1 MLEQTSGSKGS
12 YIIYASC
19 IIQYIYIYNNTY
31 VHIYNYIAIYICI
44 YTLVTTKGAIPLL
57 KKRATGNGPTAFQSG
72 WNGPTAFRP
81 DVNPRAATGQ
91 ENRNGPT

>member
-72 WNGPTAFRP
+72 WNGPTALRP

>member
-1 MLEQTSGSKGS
+1 MH
-12 YIIYASC
+12 
-19 IIQYIYIYNNTY
+19 IYIGD
-31 VHIYNYIAIYICI
+31 HQ
-44 YTLVTTKGAIPLL
+44 GAIPLL

>member
-1 MLEQTSGSKGS
+1 M
-12 YIIYASC
+12 
-19 IIQYIYIYNNTY
+19 
-31 VHIYNYIAIYICI
+31 HIYNYIAIYICI
-44 YTLVTTKGAIPLL
+44 YTLVTTKETIPLL

-91 ENRNGPT
+91 ENRNGST